1 MGGRMKILVFLQGTT
16 LMHRD
21 AVDVPWEDQERQ
33 VEQGTDD
40 SVGDSESYIPVGK
53 AVEKLMKWRNQG
65 AEILYLGSHRDPND
79 VEKDRL
85 VLAKYGF
92 PPGPV
97 LYRSIE
103 SESYAS
109 IAEKVLP
116 DLIVED
122 DCLSIGG
129 EPEMTYPNMSDD
141 AKRMVK
147 SIVVRE
153 HGGIDHLPDDLSM
166 LRNWR
171 VNRP

>member
-1 MGGRMKILVFLQGTT
+1 MVGRMKILVFLQGTT
-16 LMHRD
+16 LMPKD
-21 AVDVPWEDQERQ
+21 AVDVPLENQARG
-33 VEQGTDD
+33 VVNGVDD
-40 SVGDSESYIPVGK
+40 SVGDLKSFVPVGK

-65 AEILYLGSHRDPND
+65 AEILYLSSHRDPED

-85 VLAKYGF
+85 VLAMYGF

-97 LYRSIE
+97 LYRSTE
-103 SESYAS
+103 GESYAS

-141 AKRMVK
+141 AKKKVK
-147 SIVVRE
+147 SIVVTE

-166 LRNWR
+166 LKN
-171 VNRP
+171 

>member
-1 MGGRMKILVFLQGTT
+1 MKILVFLQGTT
-16 LMHRD
+16 LMHKD
-21 AVDVPWEDQERQ
+21 AVDVPWEDQARQ
-33 VEQGTDD
+33 VVQGADD
-40 SVGDSESYIPVGK
+40 SVSDSESYIPVGK
-53 AVEKLMKWRNQG
+53 AVEKLMKWRDQG
-65 AEILYLGSHRDPND
+65 AEILYLGSHRDPRD

-129 EPEMTYPNMSDD
+129 EPEMTYPNMSED
-141 AKRMVK
+141 AKRRVK

-171 VNRP
+171 VNHP

>member
-1 MGGRMKILVFLQGTT
+1 MKILVFLQGTT
-16 LMHRD
+16 LMQRD
-21 AVDVPWEDQERQ
+21 AVGVPWEGQARR
-33 VEQGTDD
+33 VAQGTDD

-65 AEILYLGSHRDPND
+65 AEILYLASHRDPKD

-92 PPGPV
+92 PLGPV
-97 LYRSIE
+97 LYRSNE

-141 AKRMVK
+141 AKRRVK

-153 HGGIDHLPDDLSM
+153 HGGIDHLPDELSM
-166 LRNWR
+166 LRNWP
-171 VNRP
+171 VNHP